1 MPRLPLRGN
10 GIINL
15 TKPRL
20 VATHR
25 LIHTVQSNLNQSQ
38 SVARLHAA
46 LSPWRF
52 DFKTFS
58 SEKNDGLPPM
68 DGKGPPP
75 EEPPAGLCCMSGCA
89 NCVWLEHAKVILKVL
104 WNLSSFFWRSWRWLK
119 IVYFMNDF
127 QTRDVV
133 IIALAMNAMMA
144 VRNSF
149 PAKEC
154 FWRTRKIYSVI
165 FSSTGAYGLLPG
177 RWN

>member
-25 LIHTVQSNLNQSQ
+25 LIHTVQSNLNQSR

-89 NCVWLEHAKVILKVL
+89 NCVWLEHAKELMDYYQDGGTKAEEALKKIKDP
-104 WNLSSFFWRSWRWLK
+104 SLK
-119 IVYFMNDF
+119 AFLKFELD
-127 QTRDVV
+127 
-133 IIALAMNAMMA
+133 ALKK
-144 VRNSF
+144 R
-149 PAKEC
+149 P
-154 FWRTRKIYSVI
+154 
-165 FSSTGAYGLLPG
+165 
-177 RWN
+177 